1 MRIIV
6 TEWTKILKVSLQN
19 VKKFIF
25 ICYYKKN
32 VLILSQNIK
41 HQKNIIMKKLFI
53 AAVAAVLSIGNAAA
67 QSDFNRGLA
76 NHWGLGVGA
85 GTEGI
90 NVSVAT
96 CLTNYV
102 EMELGMNFMPGIKV
116 HGDVDATY
124 NYNFNGVGMSQDDQI
139 RVEGKFARTTVDFKA
154 HVYPFGGDS
163 KFFVAAGFSMGGA
176 DIAELYGHSDVVAEL
191 YKQQG
196 VTGFDPS
203 LEIDKYKIEID
214 KNGNAS
220 GGIKVNS
227 FRPYLGLGFGRLIP
241 KHRLGA
247 RVELGVQFHGKP
259 KVYSGDNDNL
269 LESFS
274 GEKASDDISD
284 IVDKLTVYPVLKF
297 SLRGRLF

>member
-1 MRIIV
+1 
-6 TEWTKILKVSLQN
+6 
-19 VKKFIF
+19 
-25 ICYYKKN
+25 
-32 VLILSQNIK
+32 
-41 HQKNIIMKKLFI
+41 MKKITLALALIMMQLSTITAQTENNKFHRTLF
-53 AAVAAVLSIGNAAA
+53 
-67 QSDFNRGLA
+67 
-76 NHWGLGVGA
+76 NHWGVGVGA

-96 CLTNYV
+96 CLTNFFEV
-102 EMELGMNFMPGIKV
+102 ELGMNVMPGIKV

-124 NYNFNGVGMSQDDQI
+124 NYSIMGVEQSQNDQI
-139 RVEGKFARTTVDFKA
+139 RVEGKFARTTVDVKA
-154 HVYPFGGDS
+154 HLYPFGGNTS
-163 KFFVAAGFSMGGA
+163 FFVAAGFSMGGA
-176 DIAELYGHSDVVAEL
+176 DIAELSGHSDVVAEL

-220 GGIKVNS
+220 GGIKVSS
-227 FRPYLGLGFGRLIP
+227 FRPYLGLGFGRLVP

-247 RVELGVQFHGKP
+247 RLELGVQFHGKP

-297 SLRGRLF
+297 SIRGRLF